1 MAWLE
6 AVEAG
11 RTGSQ
16 VRLHVHAALLVW
28 TTILLVAAS
37 LAI

>member
-6 AVEAG
+6 ALEDA
-11 RTGSQ
+11 RTGSP
-16 VRLHVHAALLVW
+16 VRLGVHAALLVW